1 MSYRVWV
8 HPQALAEAKAA
19 PGLVRQRLKQAMLGL
34 RDDPRP
40 ADGKALDWPP
50 EEFELR
56 RLRIGDW
63 RIIYAVSDA
72 DQWVEVLALRKRPPY
87 DYGDLADLLSRLG

>member
-8 HPQALAEAKAA
+8 HPQALAEAKTA
-19 PGLVRQRLKQAMLGL
+19 PGHIRQRLKQAMLRL

-40 ADGKALDWPP
+40 ADSKALDWSPG
-50 EEFELR
+50 EFEPR

-63 RIIYAVSDA
+63 RMIYALSDA
-72 DQWVEVLALRKRPPY
+72 DQWIEVLAFRKRPPY
-87 DYGDLADLLSRLG
+87 DYGDLADLLSRLE